1 MRTRAQGGANARR
14 HAARRGDLDDD
25 TADRA
30 SPTDPRRRGLGALH
44 HSPASPPSSD
54 DSPDITPEMITRL
67 AQRYW
72 ELHGGNAVL
81 NWLEAE
87 RALEDLLRE
96 ASFPTAQ
103 RIMLA
108 DMRSKAPIPPRAGP

>member
-1 MRTRAQGGANARR
+1 MRTGAQGRVDAKR
-14 HAARRGDLDDD
+14 HAARRGDFVDH

-30 SPTDPRRRGLGALH
+30 SSIDPRRRGLGDLCP
-44 HSPASPPSSD
+44 SPAPPVPPACGD
-54 DSPDITPEMITRL
+54 ELPIVTVEMISRL

-87 RALEDLLRE
+87 RALQDLLRHE
-96 ASFPTAQ
+96 P
-103 RIMLA
+103 
-108 DMRSKAPIPPRAGP
+108 AGEPSAAERQPSAA